1 MKSNK
6 LRLAELQVER
16 NELFIKLH
24 RLEAFLDSVAG
35 HEVTKELADQ
45 LELLVQQRLVMME
58 YLSILDNRIT
68 LLQGT

>member
-1 MKSNK
+1 M
-6 LRLAELQVER
+6 
-16 NELFIKLH
+16 
-24 RLEAFLDSVAG
+24 DSVAG

-58 YLSILDNRIT
+58 YVSILDDRIA

>member
-1 MKSNK
+1 MKSNE
-6 LRLAELQVER
+6 LSPAELQAER
-16 NELFIKLH
+16 NELSIKLH
-24 RLEAFLDSVAG
+24 RLEAFLDSVVG

-58 YLSILDNRIT
+58 YISILDNRIA

>member
-1 MKSNK
+1 MKSNE
-6 LRLAELQVER
+6 LSPAELQTER
-16 NELFIKLH
+16 NELSTKLH
-24 RLEAFLDSVAG
+24 RLEAFLDSVVG

-58 YLSILDNRIT
+58 YISILDNRIA